1 MNLWWLVVLMKVGV
15 PVDAQELKCF
25 VELESQQ
32 RNIEHFMVPAAQM
45 HRYRDHLT
53 QRMPASAKLPV
64 TEVIECVAPT
74 KKFNS
79 AEAKILDQSQ
89 PR

>member
-1 MNLWWLVVLMKVGV
+1 MNLWWFVVLMKVGG

-25 VELESQQ
+25 VELASQQ
-32 RNIEHFMVPAAQM
+32 RQIEHFMVPTAQM
-45 HRYRDHLT
+45 HRYRTYLT
-53 QRMPASAKLPV
+53 QRVSERAQLPLK
-64 TEVIECVAPT
+64 EVIECVAPT

-79 AEAKILDQSQ
+79 AEARVLDQSQ